1 MGNHVFHIPY
11 FCQIW
16 LPNGLFFFSDPG
28 LAQAAEP
35 EPVSLRFSDG
45 ATHPVSLREVNAM
58 KKVLLISALV
68 AAVAAAQAQSLVLYY
83 NFNDTTSA
91 GAFISPSVNLVNA
104 AISTDLGVPA
114 GAVVGPSAGNFGT
127 FSGSTQ
133 NARNGDVA
141 GGSFAFAAGA
151 GFATQAQ
158 TITLQYNSTG
168 LTNQVLTQ
176 WAQRSN
182 TGFNAVALDYR
193 IGQGSWVNIASGV
206 TVATSPGALITV
218 NLPNAMD
225 NQADVSLRW
234 TISGATNSGGTFRT
248 DNITID
254 AIPEPMTMSVLALGL
269 AGLAARRRRK

>member
-1 MGNHVFHIPY
+1 
-11 FCQIW
+11 
-16 LPNGLFFFSDPG
+16 
-28 LAQAAEP
+28 
-35 EPVSLRFSDG
+35 
-45 ATHPVSLREVNAM
+45 M
-58 KKVLLISALV
+58 KKVLLVAALV
-68 AAVAAAQAQSLVLYY
+68 AGVMTAQAQSLVLYY
-83 NFNDTTSA
+83 NFNDTSSA
-91 GAFISPSVNLVNA
+91 SAFLTPSVSTVGA
-104 AISTDLGVPA
+104 SISTDLGVP
-114 GAVVGPSAGNFGT
+114 GGSLFGPANGNFGT
-127 FSGSTQ
+127 FAGSTQ
-133 NARNGDVA
+133 NARLGDVA
-141 GGSFAFAAGA
+141 GGSFAFAAGT
-151 GFATQAQ
+151 GFATQSQ

-206 TVATSPGALITV
+206 TVSVSPGALITV

-234 TISGATNSGGTFRT
+234 TISGATGTNGTFRT

-254 AIPEPMTMSVLALGL
+254 AVPEPMTMSVLALGL